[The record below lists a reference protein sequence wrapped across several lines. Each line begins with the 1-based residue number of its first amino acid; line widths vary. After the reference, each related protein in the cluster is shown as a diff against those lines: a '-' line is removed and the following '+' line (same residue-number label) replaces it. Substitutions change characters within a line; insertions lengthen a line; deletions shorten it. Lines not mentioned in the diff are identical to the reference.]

1 MKDLAWNIFISVSF
15 ITAIAMLSC
24 TVITYLDLWQ
34 FHGDAR
40 RHDEPLRFRLL
51 RSTWFFYFN
60 ACTCLTSVAAL
71 LYVT

>member
-1 MKDLAWNIFISVSF
+1 MKDLAWTVFISVSF

-24 TVITYLDLWQ
+24 TVTTYLDLWQ
-34 FHGDAR
+34 FHGEPR
-40 RHDEPLRFRLL
+40 RRDEPLRFRLL

-60 ACTCLTSVAAL
+60 ACTCLMAVAAL